1 MIQLRNIIIAILLLI
16 ILVGLRCRKEEE
28 SEVAEIA
35 EHSAEETNVSK
46 AEHVG
51 RRACIDCH
59 KRQYDLYVGSDH
71 DMAMDVAT
79 AEAPIL
85 TRLFTI
91 RIVVKRVWESFFI
104 LKINCPVLEPSFA
117 I

>member
-1 MIQLRNIIIAILLLI
+1 MDLKYEMAI
-16 ILVGLRCRKEEE
+16 
-28 SEVAEIA
+28 
-35 EHSAEETNVSK
+35 
-46 AEHVG
+46 
-51 RRACIDCH
+51 
-59 KRQYDLYVGSDH
+59 
-71 DMAMDVAT
+71 DVAT

-85 TRLFTI
+85 TRLFPI